1 MSLTTAFSLSH
12 RLKWAGIG
20 LLFITLTAAASWGVY
35 KIPGPLVEQ
44 MLETDIRHEAELWK
58 RRVTLHMES
67 PSVSFETGQFNEHD
81 EEFLRA
87 IPEASSVF
95 RYKLLNTM
103 GQVFWSTRQHEVGE
117 IENGAFFRNEL
128 AQGMIHYVHELKPL
142 SEIDGLDL
150 HVENA
155 SQVEQRHVAKVY
167 MPVMENGRF
176 IGAIEFFTDF
186 TEMRAVF
193 VTRVRMS
200 LAILS
205 VIALLAMATVSF
217 VIFRTNRRQF
227 HALHDRTEKERHLLK
242 DQLRLAREVQ
252 LLGELNEWLQS
263 SRSLEELFDMVSR
276 FMTHI
281 LPTAEGSVYVY
292 SNSRDVLDGSASWNG
307 GDHKAHIHPD
317 GCWGLRRGRTY
328 EYGSS
333 EIDFVCEHAEPHD
346 GRPYFCFPI
355 LAHGETVGLMHLR
368 VQTDNCAEFAE
379 SKKLAQ
385 MCAEQISMA
394 IANVRMRDQLHDQSV
409 RDPLTGLFNRRHL
422 TDYLRKKVARSQNTG
437 AELSLIAIDVD
448 HFKKF
453 NDTHG
458 HDAGDMVLRAVGSV
472 LEQACDGEEVACRMG
487 GEEFMIIL
495 PETTQDNVMT
505 RAEHVRQAVEAIS
518 VRYGE
523 KTLPRITISAG
534 VSFFPTHGSMP
545 QDLMRSADDAL
556 YDAKAKGRNQIQVA
570 QNAPSQNESLNGET
584 DEKGR
589 MGARPKG
596 AVNPGPALAAE

>member
-1 MSLTTAFSLSH
+1 MSLNTAYSLGQ
-12 RLKWAGIG
+12 RLKWAGIS
-20 LLFITLTAAASWGVY
+20 LLFLTLTAAAVWGVY
-35 KIPGPLVEQ
+35 KIPGPLVEK

-58 RRVTLHMES
+58 RRVVLHMED
-67 PSVSFETGQFNEHD
+67 PQQFFQTGQFDPHD

-87 IPEASSVF
+87 IPEASNVY
-95 RYKLLNTM
+95 RYKLFNTQ
-103 GQVFWSTRQHEVGE
+103 GTVFWSTREHEVGE
-117 IENGAFFRNEL
+117 VESRAFFRNDL
-128 AQGMIHYVHELKPL
+128 AQGMIHYVHQIKPL

-150 HVENA
+150 HVENTA
-155 SQVEQRHVAKVY
+155 SVEQHHVAQVY
-167 MPVMENGRF
+167 MPVMQNGRF

-186 TEMRAVF
+186 TEMRAIF
-193 VTRVRMS
+193 VSRVRMS
-200 LAILS
+200 LAVLS
-205 VIALLAMATVSF
+205 TIALLAMATVSF

-227 HALHDRTEKERHLLK
+227 HALHERTEKERHLLN

-307 GDHKAHIHPD
+307 GDHKAHIHPE

-328 EYGSS
+328 EYGTS

-368 VQTDNCAEFAE
+368 AQTENCEEFAE

-472 LEQACDGEEVACRMG
+472 LEQSCDGEEVACRMG

-495 PETTQDNVMT
+495 PETAQDDVMT

-556 YDAKAKGRNQIQVA
+556 YDAKAKGRNQIQLA
-570 QNAPSQNESLNGET
+570 RNAPLIVEDLNDDSPDQAQSKDGQ
-584 DEKGR
+584 KHSAHG
-589 MGARPKG
+589 
-596 AVNPGPALAAE
+596 GPTLAAE